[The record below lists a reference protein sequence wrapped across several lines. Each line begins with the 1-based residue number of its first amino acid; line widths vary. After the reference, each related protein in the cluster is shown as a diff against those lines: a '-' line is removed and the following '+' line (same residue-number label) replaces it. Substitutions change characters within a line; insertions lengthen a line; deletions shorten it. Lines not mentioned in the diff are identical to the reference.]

1 MGAPRALLAAAVAH
15 HRAGRLAQA
24 KAIYERVLRAE
35 PDNADAL
42 LLLGQLAHHAG
53 HDDEAEAAFAR
64 AVAVAPGF
72 AEAWIGLGQLRRA
85 RGKPG
90 AAADCFRRAIA
101 LMPKVAGLRIDLGIA
116 LHQAGDPNAAIAEY
130 RRAAALVPDTAPERV
145 DAWRNTAIAH
155 LDLGRHDEAEAAFHA
170 VLRAKH
176 GGRWWNASAFDGE
189 AANHG
194 NAPPPTATPGEGP
207 RASTFKLRD
216 ASDQIDHLVAKGRID
231 PSFSAMA
238 ARYRAVG
245 DEIARTHG
253 PEASAT
259 LTGSQIAR
267 IGGFYDRVIHYPKL
281 SRLAGRAVNPGLDFA
296 AIEDGYLS
304 SAVSVTTFDDL
315 LAPEALR
322 ALRDFCLE
330 ATIFFGYSGARFVG
344 ADLAG
349 GFNGGLLYQIAEELK
364 ARLPRV
370 LGEHTLTNAWVYRCR
385 NESPGVEAHT
395 DQGAVTFNFWI
406 TPDAANLE
414 PGRGGLLVYAKE
426 QPYDWDWRAINT
438 FKYRPETLARIND
451 FLASAETV
459 TIPYRE
465 NRAVLFHSNLFHKS
479 DRVRFRDGFENRRMN
494 VTMLFGRR
502 PERRPN

>member
-1 MGAPRALLAAAVAH
+1 MRAHKPRRRGGGGVTSTGDAGAMLAAAVAH

-24 KAIYERVLRAE
+24 KALYERVLRAE
-35 PDNADAL
+35 PDNAEAL
-42 LLLGQLAHHAG
+42 LLLGLLARQAG
-53 HDDEAEAAFAR
+53 RNDAAVGLLRR
-64 AVAVAPGF
+64 AVA
-72 AEAWIGLGQLRRA
+72 
-85 RGKPG
+85 
-90 AAADCFRRAIA
+90 
-101 LMPKVAGLRIDLGIA
+101 LMPEVAGLRIDLGIA
-116 LHQAGDPNAAIAEY
+116 LHQAGDPRAAIAEY
-130 RRAAALVPDTAPERV
+130 QRAAALAPDTAPERA
-145 DAWRNTAIAH
+145 DAWRNIAIAH
-155 LDLGRHDEAEAAFHA
+155 LDLGRHDEAEAAFRA
-170 VLRAKH
+170 VLKAKH
-176 GGRWWNASAFDGE
+176 GGRWWNAPAFDDE
-189 AANHG
+189 AADHG
-194 NAPPPTATPGEGP
+194 TAPPPTAEGP

-238 ARYRAVG
+238 ARYRAVL
-245 DEIARTHG
+245 DEIARARG

-259 LTGSQIAR
+259 LTGSQLAR
-267 IGGFYDRVIHYPKL
+267 IGGFYDRVVYYPKL
-281 SRLAGRAVNPGLDFA
+281 PRLAGRAVNPGLDFA

-315 LAPEALR
+315 LAPEALG

-370 LGEHTLTNAWVYRCR
+370 LGAHTLTNAWVYRCR

-426 QPYDWDWRAINT
+426 QPYDWDWRAVNT

-494 VTMLFGRR
+494 VTLLFGRR
-502 PERRPN
+502 PDKRPG